1 MGAVYANSTT
11 NGVESGQ
18 YALIQTGPTQ
28 FVPVPTVIGNQ
39 RRNSDTL
46 VLTPGLRYG
55 LSGDTELYSRF
66 SVLTNTTRSQGPSG
80 TAVQD
85 GERFADAWL
94 GINHRFIKEGN
105 TPALLGFLEVA
116 VAENSA
122 APPSD
127 STDLIH
133 GKSWLAGFTTYRA
146 IDPLVLA
153 ATLAYRSNLSRRAP
167 DSAGPLMG
175 VISSVA
181 RNPGDLFLINPSVS
195 FAVNNEITLT
205 TGLQWRWQGADQIDG
220 QSIGIRTTDTSLTL
234 GLGLGHAWSQR
245 LTLNLNSRANISGND
260 GAELQFTALYKLGEL
275 PKRQREKPKEAK
287 PAGEK
292 T

>member
-1 MGAVYANSTT
+1 M
-11 NGVESGQ
+11 ESGQ

-66 SVLTNTTRSQGPSG
+66 SVLTNATRSQGPSG

-85 GERFADAWL
+85 DERFADAWL

-116 VAENSA
+116 VVENIA
-122 APPSD
+122 APASD
-127 STDLIH
+127 GSEFIH
-133 GKSWLAGFTTYRA
+133 GKSWLVGFTTYRA

-153 ATLAYRSNLSRRAP
+153 ATLALRSNLSRSESAP
-167 DSAGPLMG
+167 ASGGA
-175 VISSVA
+175 A
-181 RNPGDLFLINPSVS
+181 QTRNPGDLVLINPSVS
-195 FAVNNEITLT
+195 FAVNNEVTLT
-205 TGLQWRWQGADQIDG
+205 TGLQWRWQGADQLDG
-220 QSIGIRTTDTSLTL
+220 QSIGIRTTNTSLT
-234 GLGLGHAWSQR
+234 LGLGHAWSQR

-260 GAELQFTALYKLGEL
+260 GAEIQFTALYKLGDL
-275 PKRQREKPKEAK
+275 PKRQREKQKEVK
-287 PAGEK
+287 TEGE
-292 T
+292 